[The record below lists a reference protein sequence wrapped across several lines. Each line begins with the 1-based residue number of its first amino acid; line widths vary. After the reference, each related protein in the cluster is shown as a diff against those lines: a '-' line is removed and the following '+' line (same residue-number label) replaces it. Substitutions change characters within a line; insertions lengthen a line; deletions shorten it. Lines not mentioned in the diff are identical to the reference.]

1 MPIPVIAGLGWLG
14 SLIGGIVTTVIAA
27 WGTRLAQ
34 RLINIALVVAALIA
48 VTAAFYLSM
57 EAVASAIT
65 PSLPPQFSA
74 AVGMFMPS
82 NTTAC
87 LSAILTAYTL
97 RWLYDWKVKII
108 SMKVQGA

>member
-14 SLIGGIVTTVIAA
+14 SLIGGIVTTLIAA

-34 RLINIALVVAALIA
+34 RLINIALVVTALIA
-48 VTAAFYLSM
+48 VTAAFYVSM
-57 EAVASAIT
+57 QAVVSTIT
-65 PSLPPQFSA
+65 PAMPPQFNA

-82 NTTAC
+82 NATAC

-108 SMKVQGA
+108 SMKGQGA